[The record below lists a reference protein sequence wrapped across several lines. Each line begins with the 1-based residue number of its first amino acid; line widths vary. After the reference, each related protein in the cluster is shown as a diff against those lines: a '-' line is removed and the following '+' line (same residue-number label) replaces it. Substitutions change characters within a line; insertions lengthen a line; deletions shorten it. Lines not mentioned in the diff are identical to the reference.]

1 MKQQQKLAE
10 EAIKRFKF
18 NLDLALKNCEFLYK
32 MAEQAELLDEQY
44 FIDWLDK
51 LNDLSVKH

>member
-1 MKQQQKLAE
+1 MKEQQKLAE

-18 NLDLALKNCEFLYK
+18 NLDLALKNCQFLYQ

-44 FIDWLDK
+44 VIDWLDA
-51 LNDLSVKH
+51 LNELSVKH

>member
-51 LNDLSVKH
+51 LNELSVKH

>member
-51 LNDLSVKH
+51 LNGLSVKH